1 VPFNLKFVA
10 YNLKFVA
17 CVHTV
22 HRLVLALHFVGGAV
36 YVRWGHI
43 FFPSTVNRLYHGIS
57 AGSDFRNT
65 GSGSNPLCLPHAPT
79 YDISPITSN
88 RGRGSSIHRA
98 RYSSDMSQM
107 PCAVCHVSQR
117 SAVYTF
123 PAQPTCPTE
132 WTLEYTGFL
141 MASHNDHQKSDFI
154 CVQKNPFVQ
163 SSPLTTEGL
172 LFYNVEAN
180 CTSLPC
186 PHYQRQRALTCAVCS
201 K

>member
-1 VPFNLKFVA
+1 
-10 YNLKFVA
+10 
-17 CVHTV
+17 
-22 HRLVLALHFVGGAV
+22 V

-43 FFPSTVNRLYHGIS
+43 FCPSTANRLYHGIS

-65 GSGSNPLCLPHAPT
+65 GSGSNSLCLPHAPT
-79 YDISPITSN
+79 YDISPISSN
-88 RGRGSSIHRA
+88 TGIGSSIHRA

-123 PAQPTCPTE
+123 PAQPTCPTG

-141 MASHNDHQKSDFI
+141 MTSHNDHQRSDFI

-163 SSPLTTEGL
+163 SSPRTTEGL
-172 LFYNVEAN
+172 LFYSVEAN